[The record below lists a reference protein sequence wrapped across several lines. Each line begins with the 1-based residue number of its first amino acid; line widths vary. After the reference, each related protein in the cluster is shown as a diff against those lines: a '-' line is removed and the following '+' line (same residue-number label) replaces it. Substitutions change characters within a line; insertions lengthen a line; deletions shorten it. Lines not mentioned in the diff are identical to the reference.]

1 MDKNTIIGFVLI
13 AAVLIG
19 FSWYNR
25 PTEEELKAQQEQVEK
40 QKAEQQKAAE
50 KKQAEA
56 AKQKAALA
64 QAREDTTALFHDALI
79 GTASDLVLKN
89 EKVELTLS
97 TKGGVVTKAVV
108 KNFKDRKGAAD
119 VTLFDGKE
127 QQLNFLLATKE
138 AKAAQREAE
147 AKRDEELRQKG
158 YQCEDIENWMKSRT
172 ITADGQKL
180 TLWEWYQRERRDAG
194 DDL

>member
-1 MDKNTIIGFVLI
+1 MKN
-13 AAVLIG
+13 A
-19 FSWYNR
+19 
-25 PTEEELKAQQEQVEK
+25 
-40 QKAEQQKAAE
+40 
-50 KKQAEA
+50 
-56 AKQKAALA
+56 
-64 QAREDTTALFHDALI
+64 AREI
-79 GTASDLVLKN
+79 ASSEDILYFFLC
-89 EKVELTLS
+89 LLDGAH
-97 TKGGVVTKAVV
+97 TK
-108 KNFKDRKGAAD
+108 
-119 VTLFDGKE
+119 
-127 QQLNFLLATKE
+127 